1 MFGHTQILHTKPCY
15 FAVDF
20 ERRMDNRISL
30 RGRGRGEIWEF
41 PKGEEGER
49 GWLNNFENKKD
60 NKVSKQ
66 R

>member
-30 RGRGRGEIWEF
+30 RGRGRGEIWT
-41 PKGEEGER
+41 R
-49 GWLNNFENKKD
+49 GWLDNFENKKD